1 MQYLNIS
8 LSEFI
13 EKYDKEGSIVLLE
26 GKRNVLESDQ
36 ALLVKLGKVIKE
48 KTSHLQFRS
57 GNADGSDLFF
67 SQGVASVDNSRLQVI
82 TPYSGHRQKYNQA
95 YETIALDE
103 LQLAAEDKVIYQTKT
118 TKTGKLI
125 DSYVNGNRDRF
136 SIKAAYLIRD
146 TVKAIGTKDIPTATF
161 GIFYDDLENP
171 LSGGTGHT
179 MKVCQQN
186 DIPIID
192 QQTWMN
198 WL

>member
-13 EKYDKEGSIVLLE
+13 EKYDKEGNIILLE

-36 ALLVKLGKVIKE
+36 ALLVKLGKVLSE
-48 KTSHLQFRS
+48 KTSHLKFRS

-82 TPYSGHRQKYNQA
+82 TPYAGHRQKHNQA

-103 LQLAAEDKVIYQTKT
+103 LQLAADDEVIYQTKT
-118 TKTGKLI
+118 NKTGKLI

-146 TVKAIGTKDIPTATF
+146 TVKAIGTKEIPAATF

-192 QQTWMN
+192 QQTWMT

>member
-36 ALLVKLGKVIKE
+36 ELLVRLGKVLSE
-48 KTSHLQFRS
+48 KTSHLKFRS

-103 LQLAAEDKVIYQTKT
+103 LQMAAEDKVIYQTKT

-146 TVKAIGTKDIPTATF
+146 TVKAIGTKDIPAATF

-192 QQTWMN
+192 QQTWIN

>member
-13 EKYDKEGSIVLLE
+13 EKYDKEGSIILLE

-36 ALLVKLGKVIKE
+36 ALLVKLGKVLSE
-48 KTSHLQFRS
+48 KTSHLKFRS
-57 GNADGSDLFF
+57 VNADGSDLFF

-82 TPYSGHRQKYNQA
+82 TPYAGHRQKYNQA
-95 YETIALDE
+95 YETIALDD
-103 LQLAAEDKVIYQTKT
+103 LKLAAEDDVIYQTKT
-118 TKTGKLI
+118 NKTGKLI

-146 TVKAIGTKDIPTATF
+146 TVKAIGTKDIPAATF

-192 QQTWMN
+192 QQTWKN

>member
-36 ALLVKLGKVIKE
+36 ALLVKLGKVLSE
-48 KTSHLQFRS
+48 KTSHLKFRS

>member
-8 LSEFI
+8 LSGFI

-36 ALLVKLGKVIKE
+36 ALLVKLGKVLSE
-48 KTSHLQFRS
+48 KTSHLKFRS

>member
-13 EKYDKEGSIVLLE
+13 EKYDKEGSIILLE

-36 ALLVKLGKVIKE
+36 ALLVKLGKVLSE
-48 KTSHLQFRS
+48 KTSHLKFRS

-82 TPYSGHRQKYNQA
+82 TPYAGHRQKYNQA
-95 YETIALDE
+95 YETIALDD
-103 LQLAAEDKVIYQTKT
+103 LKLAAEDDVIYQTKT
-118 TKTGKLI
+118 NKTGKLI

-146 TVKAIGTKDIPTATF
+146 TVKAIGTKDIPAATF

-192 QQTWMN
+192 QQTWKN